1 MQPGVLLL
9 LSLLAWY
16 LAAMVLFWYA
26 LREPHPT
33 KLQARESPFALQEG
47 QTILGIE
54 DSVQGI
60 DFHIGNSREE
70 RRKKVL
76 ELLNMPCHEET

>member
-1 MQPGVLLL
+1 L
-9 LSLLAWY
+9 
-16 LAAMVLFWYA
+16 LFWYA

-33 KLQARESPFALQEG
+33 KRQAMEIPFALKEG

-60 DFHIGNSREE
+60 DFHIGNYREE
-70 RRKKVL
+70 RKY
-76 ELLNMPCHEET
+76 

>member
-1 MQPGVLLL
+1 MQPGVLLIM
-9 LSLLAWY
+9 SLLAWY
-16 LAAMVLFWYA
+16 LAAMLLFWYA

-33 KLQARESPFALQEG
+33 KRQAMEIPFALKEG

-60 DFHIGNSREE
+60 DFYIGNSGR
-70 RRKKVL
+70 V
-76 ELLNMPCHEET
+76 PAGCG